1 MFHEFKGAFCKI
13 WKDILSAGG
22 TEIQYIKKK
31 CLHKQQQEKEAF

>member
-1 MFHEFKGAFCKI
+1 MNLKVHSAKYERK
-13 WKDILSAGG
+13 LSAGG